1 MRKTFPL
8 ILACLL
14 LVLMLPW
21 AYISW
26 TVRGEIYR
34 DVEKIPERDVGLL
47 LGTSPSASDGRVNLF
62 YTTRIEATKML
73 YEQGKIHHIL
83 VSWDNGT
90 QSYNE
95 PEMMKK
101 SLMNAGIPENAIT
114 LDYAGFRT
122 LDSVVRAKEI
132 FSLTGW
138 VTIISQPFHVERAL
152 FVAQNHSIDAIG
164 YGAANVSFLIAPK
177 VYFREILARWLAIF
191 DDWVGTEPMVLGES
205 EKLYNE

>member
-83 VSWDNGT
+83 VSGDNGT
-90 QSYNE
+90 ESYNE

-132 FSLTGW
+132 FSLTG
-138 VTIISQPFHVERAL
+138 
-152 FVAQNHSIDAIG
+152 
-164 YGAANVSFLIAPK
+164 
-177 VYFREILARWLAIF
+177 
-191 DDWVGTEPMVLGES
+191 
-205 EKLYNE
+205 

>member
-1 MRKTFPL
+1 MRKILPL

-26 TVRGEIYR
+26 TVRGEVYR

-83 VSWDNGT
+83 VS
-90 QSYNE
+90 
-95 PEMMKK
+95 
-101 SLMNAGIPENAIT
+101 
-114 LDYAGFRT
+114 
-122 LDSVVRAKEI
+122 
-132 FSLTGW
+132 
-138 VTIISQPFHVERAL
+138 
-152 FVAQNHSIDAIG
+152 
-164 YGAANVSFLIAPK
+164 
-177 VYFREILARWLAIF
+177 
-191 DDWVGTEPMVLGES
+191 
-205 EKLYNE
+205 